1 MIFWLLPGWFQKPGA
16 AVCSS
21 VSWSLDFS
29 AETSKI
35 PPHSQGL
42 FAEGS
47 VLAFEFV

>member
-29 AETSKI
+29 AGTSKI

-47 VLAFEFV
+47 VLAF